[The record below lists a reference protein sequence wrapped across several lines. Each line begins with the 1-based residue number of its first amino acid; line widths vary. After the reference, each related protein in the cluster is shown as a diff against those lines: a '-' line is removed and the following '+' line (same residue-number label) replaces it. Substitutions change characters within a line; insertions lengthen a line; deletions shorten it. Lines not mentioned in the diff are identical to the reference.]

1 VPSAADHIARA
12 IEAAGGAVRFDA
24 FMNMALYGPEGFYN
38 SGGRAGRRGDFITS
52 PEVGPLFGAVLA
64 RALDAWWVEMGSPD
78 DFRVF
83 EVGAG
88 PGTLARS
95 VLAAEP
101 RCLRGDRSRYVCVE
115 TSATQRNLHPEGV
128 TSLAVLPEGELRGVV
143 FANELLDNLAFRLLA
158 FDGQWRE
165 SWVSTSADAFVE
177 VLRACDPPPFALPAR
192 PNHGARV
199 PWQQSAGE
207 WTADLLSR
215 LVGRLVVIDYAVQA
229 TAELAARAWRD
240 WLRTYSGQQRGAHYL
255 REVGRQDITT
265 DVCVDQ
271 LISACGEP
279 DAVRTQ
285 SQFLQR
291 WGIDEMVDEGRRVW
305 EAESSRPGLNAMR
318 MRSRISEAQAL
329 LDAGGLGGFTVLEWV
344 RVVA

>member
-1 VPSAADHIARA
+1 MPSAAETSAS
-12 IEAAGGAVRFDA
+12 AANEGELRFDA

-64 RALDAWWVEMGSPD
+64 RALDAWWVELGSPD

-115 TSATQRNLHPEGV
+115 TSANQRESHPEGV

-143 FANELLDNLAFRLLA
+143 FANELLDNLAFRLLV
-158 FDGQWRE
+158 FDDRWRE
-165 SWVSTSADAFVE
+165 AWVRFDPAGPIE
-177 VLRACDPPPFALPAR
+177 VLREMSEPIGVELPSRPP
-192 PNHGARV
+192 HGARV
-199 PWQQSAGE
+199 PVMSGAIA
-207 WTADLLSR
+207 WTDDVLSR
-215 LVGRLVVIDYAVQA
+215 LVGRLIIVDYTVA
-229 TAELAARAWRD
+229 TTASLATRPWRE
-240 WLRTYSGQQRGAHYL
+240 WLRTYVGQSRGSHYL
-255 REVGRQDITT
+255 RDVGRQDITV

-271 LISACGEP
+271 LITACGEP
-279 DAVRTQ
+279 DAVRSQ
-285 SQFLQR
+285 AQFLRR
-291 WGIDEMVDEGRRVW
+291 WGIDELVDEGRRTW
-305 EAESSRPGLNAMR
+305 EAEASRPGLNAMR
-318 MRSRISEAQAL
+318 MRSRVSESEAL
-329 LDAGGLGGFTVLEWV
+329 LDPTGLGAFEVLEWV
-344 RVVA
+344 RVEE